1 MHFSSSTLFAT
12 HTKPT
17 TQQPTRLAILASAAG
32 AMLVLGSGCVSS
44 RAPKPAPTP
53 TPTCGSADSEIVA
66 RYRAWITEARVLHP
80 YDDSERRMFEVMRC
94 ESGCTASAVN
104 RAGPYRGLFQYS
116 DATWHGAWNLYR
128 NESVLDPKAQ
138 IFATA
143 LAWSKHMQRRWG
155 SCYRR
160 SR

>member
-1 MHFSSSTLFAT
+1 
-12 HTKPT
+12 
-17 TQQPTRLAILASAAG
+17 
-32 AMLVLGSGCVSS
+32 MLVLASS
-44 RAPKPAPTP
+44 CASIRAPKQVPTP
-53 TPTCGSADSEIVA
+53 KPALACGRADTETVA
-66 RYRAWITEARVLHP
+66 RYRDWISEARALHP

-94 ESGCTASAVN
+94 ESGCNASAVN

-128 NESVLDPKAQ
+128 DKSVLDPKAQ

-155 SCYRR
+155 SCYTR